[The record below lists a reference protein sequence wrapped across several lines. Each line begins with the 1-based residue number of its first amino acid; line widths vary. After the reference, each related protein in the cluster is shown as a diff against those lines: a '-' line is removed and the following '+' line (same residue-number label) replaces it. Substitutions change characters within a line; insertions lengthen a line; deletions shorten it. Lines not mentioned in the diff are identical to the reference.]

1 MIQSGEVLILLL
13 LALIVLGP
21 SRLPEL
27 GRKLGRWAVE
37 LRAAAREITQG
48 LEAEVSEIKRMGDEL
63 KAPVEEIKDELREP
77 LKELEEE
84 VREADP
90 RRFEWTGPK
99 PVSGPTP
106 EDAMRDLEEI
116 ESRLAGR
123 ERAAGGEAAADGESE
138 ENPEGSGDEA

>member
-1 MIQSGEVLILLL
+1 MFQSGEVLIILL

-21 SRLPEL
+21 TRLPEL
-27 GRKLGRWAVE
+27 ARRLGKWIVE

-48 LEAEVSEIKRMGDEL
+48 LEAEVGEFKKMGDEL
-63 KAPVEEIKDELREP
+63 RAPVEEVKDELREP
-77 LKELEEE
+77 LKELEQE

-90 RRFEWTGPK
+90 RRFEWKGPK

-116 ESRLAGR
+116 EKRLA
-123 ERAAGGEAAADGESE
+123 
-138 ENPEGSGDEA
+138 SGDETVSDQDTEVHPDEPVDEA